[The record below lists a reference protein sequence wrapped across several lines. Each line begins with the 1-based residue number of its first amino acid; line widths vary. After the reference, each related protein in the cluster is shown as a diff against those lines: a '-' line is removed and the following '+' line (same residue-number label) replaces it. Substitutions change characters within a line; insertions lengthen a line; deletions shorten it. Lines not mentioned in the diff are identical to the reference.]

1 MLIKFI
7 NWFFGYVVF
16 TFSGG
21 FTDGFINR
29 CYTEKINI
37 KDIVCE
43 NGKITARCSINAYK
57 RLHRVALRSGGKVRV
72 VKKRG
77 LPFILHPLKSR
88 WGIFCGMLFFV
99 LFVSFMSG
107 FIWNVTVIGNNT
119 LETSK
124 IVDYLA
130 QNGFKTGVRWSETDK
145 ENLEFS
151 VMADFDNVAW
161 ISINRLGCLA
171 QVEIRETTPKP
182 QIENNNIITNVT
194 ADKDGV
200 IVKVT
205 ALGGWPAVKPG
216 DAVTKG
222 DLLIS
227 GVYEAAETENPQK
240 NHYARAHGSVIAKT
254 DYEITVN
261 IPREQ
266 SEKVYTSEKQYKT
279 LYLFGVEIPLS
290 INKKEENTVSEF
302 QKRYLVLNDFR
313 LPIGIYTETRRTYQ
327 DTKRSISDSELLA
340 AAKEEL
346 SAREKEEL
354 SECEIIGR
362 DENYEITQD
371 GISYTCDYSLLEDI
385 GSEHEIIFSDS
396 EDDNS

>member
-29 CYTEKINI
+29 CYAEKINI
-37 KDIVCE
+37 KNIICE
-43 NGKITARCSINAYK
+43 NGTVTARCSINAYK
-57 RLHRVALRSGGKVRV
+57 RLHKIALRSGGRV
-72 VKKRG
+72 KIVKKHG
-77 LPFILHPLKSR
+77 LPFILHPLKGR
-88 WGIFCGMLFFV
+88 WGIFCGMLFLV

-107 FIWNVTVIGNNT
+107 FIWNITVVGNNT

-130 QNGFKTGVRWSETDK
+130 QNGFKTGVRWSDTDK

-151 VMADFDNVAW
+151 VMADFDDIAW
-161 ISINRLGCLA
+161 ISINRFGCLA

-205 ALGGWPAVKPG
+205 ALGGWPAVNAG

-240 NHYARAHGSVIAKT
+240 NHYARAHGNVIAKT

-279 LYLFGVEIPLS
+279 LYIFGAEIPLY
-290 INKKEENTVSEF
+290 IDKKEENTVSEF
-302 QKRYLVLNDFR
+302 EKRYLVLNDFR
-313 LPIGIYTETRRTYQ
+313 LPIGIYTEIRRTYK
-327 DTKRSISDSELLA
+327 DTKRSISDSELLE
-340 AAKEEL
+340 AAKKEL
-346 SAREKEEL
+346 AAREKEEL
-354 SECEIIGR
+354 KDCQIIGK
-362 DENYEITQD
+362 DESNEITQD
-371 GISYTCDYSLLEDI
+371 GIVYTADYSLLEDI

-396 EDDNS
+396 DDDNS

>member
-29 CYTEKINI
+29 CYAEKINI
-37 KDIVCE
+37 KNIISE
-43 NGKITARCSINAYK
+43 NGTVTARCSINAYK
-57 RLHRVALRSGGKVRV
+57 RLHKIALRSGGKVKI
-72 VKKRG
+72 VKKHG
-77 LPFILHPLKSR
+77 LPFILHPLKGR

-99 LFVSFMSG
+99 IFVSFMSG
-107 FIWNVTVIGNNT
+107 FIWNITVVGNNT

-130 QNGFKTGVRWSETDK
+130 QNGFKTGVRWSDTDK

-151 VMADFDNVAW
+151 VMADFDDIAW
-161 ISINRLGCLA
+161 ISINRFGCLA

-205 ALGGWPAVKPG
+205 ALGGWPAVKAG

-227 GVYEAAETENPQK
+227 GVYEASETENPQK
-240 NHYARAHGSVIAKT
+240 NHYARAHGNVIAKT

-279 LYLFGVEIPLS
+279 LYIFGAEIPLY
-290 INKKEENTVSEF
+290 IDKKEENTVSEF
-302 QKRYLVLNDFR
+302 EKRYLVLNDFR
-313 LPIGIYTETRRTYQ
+313 LPIGIYTETRRTYK
-327 DTKRSISDSELLA
+327 DTKRSISDSELLE
-340 AAKEEL
+340 AAKKEL
-346 SAREKEEL
+346 AAREKEEL
-354 SECEIIGR
+354 KGCQIIGK
-362 DENYEITQD
+362 DESNEITQD
-371 GISYTCDYSLLEDI
+371 GIVYTADYSLLEDI

-396 EDDNS
+396 DDDNS

>member
-1 MLIKFI
+1 MLIRFI

-16 TFSGG
+16 SFSGG

-29 CYTEKINI
+29 CYEEKINI
-37 KDIVCE
+37 KNIVCE
-43 NGKITARCSINAYK
+43 NSVVTARCSINAYK
-57 RLHRVALRSGGKVRV
+57 RLHRVALKSGGKVKIL
-72 VKKRG
+72 KKHG
-77 LPFILHPLKSR
+77 LPFILHPLKGR
-88 WGIFCGMLFFV
+88 CGIFCGMLFFV

-107 FIWNVTVIGNNT
+107 FIWNITVVGNNT

-130 QNGFKTGVRWSETDK
+130 QNGFKTGVRWSDTDK

-151 VMADFDNVAW
+151 VMADFDDIAW
-161 ISINRLGCLA
+161 ISINRFGCLA

-205 ALGGWPAVKPG
+205 ALGGWPAVKAG

-227 GVYEAAETENPQK
+227 GVYEAPETENPQK

-279 LYLFGVEIPLS
+279 LYFFGAEIPLY
-290 INKKEENTVSEF
+290 IDKKEENTVSEF

-313 LPIGIYTETRRTYQ
+313 LPIGIYTETRRTYK
-327 DTKRSISDSELLA
+327 DTKRSVSNAELLE
-340 AAKEEL
+340 AAKKEL
-346 SAREKEEL
+346 AAREKEEL
-354 SECEIIGR
+354 KDCDIIGKS
-362 DENYEITQD
+362 EKNEITRD
-371 GISYTCDYSLLEDI
+371 GIVYTVDYSLLEDI
-385 GSEHEIIFSDS
+385 GSEHKIIFSDS
-396 EDDNS
+396 DDDNS

>member
-1 MLIKFI
+1 MLIKFV

-21 FTDGFINR
+21 FADGFINR
-29 CYTEKINI
+29 CYNEKINI
-37 KDIVCE
+37 KDISAE
-43 NGKITARCSINAYK
+43 NGILTARCSINAYK
-57 RLHRVALRSGGKVRV
+57 RLHRIALKSGGKIKII
-72 VKKRG
+72 KKRG
-77 LPFILHPLKSR
+77 LPFILHPLRGR
-88 WGIFCGMLFFV
+88 WGLFCGMLFFV
-99 LFVSFMSG
+99 LFVSFMGG
-107 FIWNVTVIGNNT
+107 FIWNITVIGNNT

-145 ENLEFS
+145 ENLEFA
-151 VMADFDNVAW
+151 VMADFDDVAW

-182 QIENNNIITNVT
+182 NIENNNTITNVT

-205 ALGGWPAVKPG
+205 ALGGWPAVKAG

-227 GVYEAAETENPQK
+227 GVYEADEYSNPQK
-240 NHYARAHGSVIAKT
+240 NHFARAHGTVIAKT
-254 DYEITVN
+254 DYKITVN

-266 SEKVYTSEKQYKT
+266 SEKVYTGEKEYKT
-279 LYLFGVEIPLS
+279 LYFFGVKIPLS
-290 INKKEENTVSEF
+290 IKKEEENTVSEY
-302 QKRYLVLNDFR
+302 QKKYLVINDFR
-313 LPIGIYTETRRTYQ
+313 LPIGIYTEIRRSYT
-327 DTKRSISDSELLA
+327 DTKRSVSDEELRS

-346 SAREKEEL
+346 AGREKEEL
-354 SECEIIGR
+354 SDCEIIGKT
-362 DENYEITQD
+362 ENEEITD
-371 GISYTCDYSLLEDI
+371 SGIVYTAEYSLLEDI

-396 EDDNS
+396 DDDNS